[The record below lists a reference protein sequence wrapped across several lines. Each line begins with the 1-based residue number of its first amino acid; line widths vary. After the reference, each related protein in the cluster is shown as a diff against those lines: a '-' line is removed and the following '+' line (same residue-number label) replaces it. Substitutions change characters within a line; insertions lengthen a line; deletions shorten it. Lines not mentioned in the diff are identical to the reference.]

1 MLFLGVMKVGMKLF
15 CALGSCSINEIDDKG
30 AELMLVYFVQGL
42 DRLNEGVF
50 CLKERRVACVLGRMF

>member
-1 MLFLGVMKVGMKLF
+1 VGMKLF